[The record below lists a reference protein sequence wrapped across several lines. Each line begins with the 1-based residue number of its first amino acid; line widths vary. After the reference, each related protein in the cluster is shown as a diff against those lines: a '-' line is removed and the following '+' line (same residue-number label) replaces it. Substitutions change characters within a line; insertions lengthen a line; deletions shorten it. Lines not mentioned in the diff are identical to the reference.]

1 MKETKGLLSDE
12 SLHVFTYQSD
22 FLFFSLLSNIVKTLL
37 YYYITYLRSTLV
49 PIFLLLTFVMF
60 FAKKLGTSEGQVV
73 RVLDS

>member
-1 MKETKGLLSDE
+1 MKETKGFLSDE
-12 SLHVFTYQSD
+12 STVFRYHYSD
-22 FLFFSLLSNIVKTLL
+22 FLFISLLSNIVKTLL
-37 YYYITYLRSTLV
+37 YITYLRSTLV